1 MWNRSFLVYK
11 YWTRSQTFVLKK
23 WKSVSPILEKVPVPV
38 QKSSVQLEDT
48 DELLLQIHCYDYT
61 L

>member
-11 YWTRSQTFVLKK
+11 YWTRSQILVLKK
-23 WKSVSPILEKVPVPV
+23 WKSVSPILEKAAVR
-38 QKSSVQLEDT
+38 LEDT
-48 DELLLQIHCYDYT
+48 DDLLLQIHCYEYT